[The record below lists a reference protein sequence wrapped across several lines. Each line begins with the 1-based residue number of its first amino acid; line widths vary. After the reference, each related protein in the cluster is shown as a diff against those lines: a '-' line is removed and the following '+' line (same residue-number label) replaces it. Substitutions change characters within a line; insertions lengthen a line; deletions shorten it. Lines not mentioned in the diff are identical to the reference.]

1 MRKILFSIGKL
12 NIPGYGFMIGIGFIV
27 ALIIGELRAKKKGLD
42 KECVLDM
49 AIIAIVTGFL
59 GAKILFVIVNLKDF
73 LEAPLSFLGSSG
85 FVVYGGI
92 IAGVACCILYC
103 HFKKIKFLQYFDI
116 IMPEVAIA
124 QGFGRIGCFLAGCC
138 YGRVTTSSFGVVFPA
153 DSFAPSGVKLIPT
166 QLISAVGD
174 FVIAAV
180 LIIIADVV
188 EAKFAGENKIQKEV
202 KQNLENDISKFE
214 NQNVNQNNE
223 IEQNSIQKNESSEQN
238 EISKNGKSEGL
249 QSGDI
254 GAIYLILYGLGRF
267 AIEFLRDDL
276 RGAVGALSTSQ
287 FISLFI
293 VAGGIAILVIH
304 RTFDKKSFKREA

>member
-59 GAKILFVIVNLKDF
+59 GAKILFVIVNFKDF

>member
-59 GAKILFVIVNLKDF
+59 GAKILFVIVNFKDF

-138 YGRVTTSSFGVVFPA
+138 YGRVTTSSFGAVFPA